1 MRRDLSEKSVG
12 RRSFL
17 KVAGATAGGL
27 IVGGVAG
34 YLLNP
39 GEKVWTTVTETT
51 TKTVTG
57 TATVSPTAVPWEQY
71 FPRADRIMKDWELK
85 WTGWDPTEYI
95 TTTDWVRSIDW
106 GKVKSKYAGQTV
118 TMACEGV
125 DISAPQ
131 TFQPGFQ
138 GISGASL
145 QLFGIPPETL
155 HEKLMA
161 EFTAGTGRYDTA
173 ELFGAWAQ
181 AYFPY
186 MIDIRPFA
194 QTYGVDLKDIHPAFR
209 MMNTGPNGE
218 LLGVVEDADLHSF
231 ICRKNLLDKAGLKI
245 PTTWDEVLE
254 ACEVLKPI
262 GAKEGWYPWITY
274 YSAKGFLTFWYWGTI
289 AVQFRDVT
297 YTRLDSW
304 EPNFVGD
311 EEGGVRA
318 LEIHK
323 KLLEYSPPGSI
334 NNTYELGREQWLAGL
349 GAMATSHQCWPR
361 QSYDPELSKISP
373 LNTDNIIEIRPY
385 PKGTTNHAPENITT
399 TYLGIPKTSKQ
410 QELAFLWSV
419 YMNSQESSALMGC
432 HGTGVESG
440 FVSVISNPK
449 VWKGQP
455 AYKNIW
461 ETAWTAATETF
472 VYIPEAYAIEE
483 AAGAEIYRYLDGSE
497 PSAKKALQN
506 AEAEVRK
513 ILDKAGYLKT
523 GIKPPPWTV
532 EDWCKE
538 HNEVNPKP

>member
-1 MRRDLSEKSVG
+1 MSEKNVG

-39 GEKVWTTVTETT
+39 GEKIWTTVTQTT

-57 TATVSPTAVPWEQY
+57 TVTASPTAVPWEQY
-71 FPRADRIMKDWELK
+71 FPRADRILAPWELK
-85 WTGWDPTEYI
+85 WTGLDAEYI
-95 TTTDWVRSIDW
+95 TTVDWVRSIDW
-106 GKVKSKYAGQTV
+106 GKVKSKWSGKTV
-118 TMACEGV
+118 SMACEGV

-131 TFQPGFQ
+131 TFLPSFQ
-138 GISGASL
+138 GLTGATL
-145 QLFGIPPETL
+145 QLFGIPTEEF

-186 MIDIRPFA
+186 MVDIRPFA
-194 QTYGVDLKDIHPAFR
+194 EQYNIDLKDIHPVFR

-218 LLGVVEDADLHSF
+218 LLGLVEDADLHSF
-231 ICRKNLLDKAGLKI
+231 ICRRNLLDKAGLKV
-245 PTTWDEVLE
+245 PTTWDEVLA

-262 GAKEGWYPWITY
+262 GEKEGWYPWTTY

-289 AVQFRDVT
+289 AIQFKDVT
-297 YTRLDSW
+297 LTRLDSW
-304 EPNFVGD
+304 EPNFIGD
-311 EEGGVRA
+311 NEGGVRA

-323 KLLEYSPPGSI
+323 KLLSYSPPGSI

-373 LNTDNIIEIRPY
+373 LNTDNIIEIHPY
-385 PKGTTNHAPENITT
+385 PKGDTLREPENITT
-399 TYLGIPKTSKQ
+399 TYLGVLKTSKL

-419 YMNSQESSALMGC
+419 VMCSQESSALMGM

-461 ETAWTAATETF
+461 ETAWTAATEPF
-472 VYIPEAYAIEE
+472 VFIPEAYAIEE

-506 AEAEVRK
+506 AEAAVRD
-513 ILDKAGYLKT
+513 ILDKAGYLQAGK
-523 GIKPPPWTV
+523 KPPPWTV
-532 EDWCKE
+532 EDWCKA